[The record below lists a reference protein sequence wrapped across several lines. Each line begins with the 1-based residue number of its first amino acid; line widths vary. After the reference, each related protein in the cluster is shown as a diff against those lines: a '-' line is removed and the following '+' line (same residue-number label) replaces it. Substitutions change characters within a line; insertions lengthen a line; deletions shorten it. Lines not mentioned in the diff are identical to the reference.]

1 MNPPIGDIREAIPE
15 IGRMIAAALAQQRQ
29 PSPPEQVAIRAVW
42 AAVDNTRMYLR
53 RINQGLAVG
62 SQPNPELI
70 QLWSEAS
77 LQIAAFD
84 PALALRL
91 RDKADYW
98 SDPQGWGEAR
108 IAQARIDIDLV
119 ADDARALLQLAVPKP
134 PARTDDQATTS
145 DVFIS
150 HASEDKATVAAPLAQ
165 ELERRH
171 VSVWLDR
178 SMLTLG
184 DNLTSEIDK
193 GLRGCRYGAVILS
206 NSFFAKGWPRN
217 ELNALMAL
225 ESADGRKRILPIW
238 HGLDQAG
245 IALQS
250 PLLAGRI
257 GISTELGIP
266 EIANAIQA
274 AIVP

>member
-1 MNPPIGDIREAIPE
+1 MNPPIADIREAIPE
-15 IGRMIAAALAQQRQ
+15 IGRVIAAALAQQKQ
-29 PSPPEQVAIRAVW
+29 PSPPEQAAIRAVW
-42 AAVDNTRMYLR
+42 AAVDNSRMYLR
-53 RINQGLAVG
+53 RINSGLADG

-77 LQIAAFD
+77 LQIVAFD
-84 PALALRL
+84 PGLALRL

-98 SDPQGWGEAR
+98 SDPQRWDEPR

-134 PARTDDQATTS
+134 PARSEHEATS

-150 HASEDKATVAAPLAQ
+150 HASEDKVAVAAPLAG
-165 ELERRH
+165 ELERRQI
-171 VSVWLDR
+171 SVWLDR
-178 SMLTLG
+178 CMLKLG

-193 GLRGCRYGAVILS
+193 GLSGCRYGAVILS
-206 NSFFAKGWPRN
+206 QSFFAKGWPRN
-217 ELNALMAL
+217 ELNGLMAL
-225 ESADGRKRILPIW
+225 ESSDGRKRILPIW

-245 IALQS
+245 ITLQS

-257 GISTELGIP
+257 GISTEVGIP

-274 AIVP
+274 AIAS

>member
-1 MNPPIGDIREAIPE
+1 MNPPIVDIRDAIPE
-15 IGRMIAAALAQQRQ
+15 IGRMISAALAQQRQ

-53 RINQGLAVG
+53 RINQGIAEG

-84 PALALRL
+84 PAMALRI

-98 SDPQGWGEAR
+98 SDPQEWDEVR

-119 ADDARALLQLAVPKP
+119 AVDARALLQLAVPKP
-134 PARTDDQATTS
+134 PATPDDQATSS

-150 HASEDKATVAAPLAQ
+150 HASEDKAAVAAPLAV
-165 ELERRH
+165 ELERRQI
-171 VSVWLDR
+171 SVWLDR
-178 SMLTLG
+178 STLKLG

-206 NSFFAKGWPRN
+206 KSFFAKGWPRN
-217 ELNALMAL
+217 ELNGLMAL
-225 ESADGRKRILPIW
+225 ESSDGRKRILPIW
-238 HGLDQAG
+238 HGLDQKG
-245 IALQS
+245 IALES

-257 GISTELGIP
+257 GITTEVGIP
-266 EIANAIQA
+266 EVANAIQA
-274 AIVP
+274 AIAP